1 MPKEE
6 SAAQSPRESRHR
18 HAAHQRDAR
27 RRRTVNVV
35 RDRLLARGLPA
46 RRAVRYARELQ
57 AHWEDVRD
65 ELLAAGRP
73 RADAEA
79 EADRRLGG
87 AGELVAAAVRAH
99 RADSFAGRHP
109 LLCLVLVPFV
119 LVPLL
124 PVLVTAAVVLP
135 LSSSSADDGGAGT
148 VGGPPLVHNREA
160 AEVARVYAAACAATY
175 LLPAALAVAVTRL
188 ARRRTLSSRWACA
201 ACAAVALSAGLQSVR
216 LWTAR
221 GERPTHLAVNYG
233 LPPDPGRLCFVA
245 AAAAGS
251 AWLVRRRGSRPE
263 AALAY
268 S

>member
-1 MPKEE
+1 V
-6 SAAQSPRESRHR
+6 
-18 HAAHQRDAR
+18 
-27 RRRTVNVV
+27 TVV
-35 RDRLLARGLPA
+35 RDRLLARGVPA
-46 RRAVRYARELQ
+46 RRAVRYARDLQ

-65 ELLAAGRP
+65 ELLATDAS

-79 EADRRLGG
+79 EADRRLGS

-135 LSSSSADDGGAGT
+135 MSSSSADDDRGAQT
-148 VGGPPLVHNREA
+148 VAPSSAAHTREA

-175 LLPAALAVAVTRL
+175 LLPAALAVAVTGL

-201 ACAAVALSAGLQSVR
+201 ACAAVALSAGL
-216 LWTAR
+216 
-221 GERPTHLAVNYG
+221 
-233 LPPDPGRLCFVA
+233 
-245 AAAAGS
+245 
-251 AWLVRRRGSRPE
+251 
-263 AALAY
+263 
-268 S
+268 